1 MFFKK
6 LILIYTSLAT
16 CCLAS
21 LFYALTYL
29 SANRKL
35 FTKYNLISRSK
46 IYISLKSYIWYDSE
60 IAKSLA
66 TYFLIEI
73 IFENIVASK
82 YYYLNN

>member
-29 SANRKL
+29 SSNRKL
-35 FTKYNLISRSK
+35 YTKYNLISKSK
-46 IYISLKSYIWYDSE
+46 WYILLKAYI
-60 IAKSLA
+60 
-66 TYFLIEI
+66 
-73 IFENIVASK
+73 
-82 YYYLNN
+82 